1 MCPFWVSVKAQH
13 VKEIFKPVQQS
24 FYLLKFQGQGILVGI
39 KWYYKW

>member
-13 VKEIFKPVQQS
+13 VKEIFKLVQQS